1 MPTLQGTLLL
11 PNGTPLANANI
22 ILIADR
28 NEGANIVRG
37 VSSEFSTNASG
48 VYSQSV
54 ESGLYSVKLEHQQRT
69 RTLGK
74 IFIDPTTNSS
84 LEVLLVASDD
94 AETVTVTALQTFLS
108 DTQAAADSAA
118 QSADDA
124 INALAENQAQLD
136 AFIEQA
142 QSDVNQTID
151 SATEAV
157 QLANQATQSAQAVV
171 DDFESNQLQLMGLV
185 SSSVQAAEQKI
196 PIVNILKYSRGVSG
210 NNHNIGDFEQFC
222 PFLIPINGAGSI
234 ENGGKFIDGNSTFGG
249 SGPALSQSIIDLLSA
264 SNRVG
269 AQARNGVEFYIGRI
283 TSGMGTSIESAFNPD
298 HYLLFDATR
307 QNLGVRAS
315 LSVWLRCIFGAASI
329 GTDNVFMDGSLVGNI
344 NLSNDWH
351 YYVINTN
358 VDQLVV
364 GRAFLFPYI
373 YALENS
379 VIEIG
384 LPLLQTSHDNNFI
397 ISSPVPS
404 LEIL

>member
-11 PNGTPLANANI
+11 PNGAPLANANI

-28 NEGANIVRG
+28 NEGANIVKG

-54 ESGLYSVKLEHQQRT
+54 EPGLYSVKLEHQQRT

-84 LEVLLVASDD
+84 LEVLLASSDD
-94 AETVTVTALQTFLS
+94 AETVSVTALQTFLS

-142 QSDVNQTID
+142 QSDVNQAID

-157 QLANQATQSAQAVV
+157 QLANQATLSVQAVV
-171 DDFESNQLQLMGLV
+171 DDFEELV
-185 SSSVQAAEQKI
+185 SSSVLGAEQKI
-196 PIVNILKYSRGVSG
+196 PIVNMLKYSRGVSG

-249 SGPALSQSIIDLLSA
+249 SGSALSQSIIDLLSS

-283 TSGMGTSIESAFNPD
+283 TSGIGTSIESAFNPG

-315 LSVWLRCIFGAASI
+315 LSVWLRCVSGAASI